1 MKLVVCFTN
10 FGPYHLARLRA
21 LAIRLRATGSRLIAY
36 EVAGSEQRY
45 PWYRSRSDE
54 PFEWV
59 TLFPDRMLETI
70 PHGECSIAIKTYLD
84 LDCPDAIGMAGY
96 VRPESITAA
105 NWARRRGLPS
115 ILMSESQKID
125 RPHIWWKEVIKK
137 QRLML
142 FDAALVGGPTHRDY
156 LVQLGMPSQRIALG
170 YNAVD
175 NNFFA
180 TGALHWRRVADG
192 RISLPQ
198 VPYFLAVCRLVPEKN
213 LIRLTK
219 AFGHYHAQCDSHSAW
234 HLVVCG
240 DGPELSYLKQSIFA
254 SGLSSAIHLPGF
266 LQANALPRWY
276 AHAGA
281 FVLPSVSEPWGLVAN
296 EAAASGLPL
305 IVSTRAG
312 CAPVLVP
319 EPRGTTGSRFD
330 PLDVDAMT
338 TELAWMAS
346 LTTEDRY
353 AMGQRAAEAVSRWS
367 PDRFAQGFLEALDL
381 AQVPVL
387 RRTCKS
393 LSRIR
398 AS

>member
-1 MKLVVCFTN
+1 MRLAVCFTN

-21 LAIRLRATGSRLIAY
+21 LAIRLHARGSRLIAY
-36 EVAGSEQRY
+36 EVAGCEQRY
-45 PWYRSRSDE
+45 PWCRSRSEE

-59 TLFPDRMLETI
+59 TLFPDRTLETI
-70 PHGECSIAIKTYLD
+70 THGECSIAIKTYLD
-84 LDCPDAIGMAGY
+84 LYCPDAIGMAGY
-96 VRPESITAA
+96 ARPESIIAA
-105 NWARRRGLPS
+105 KWARRRGLPS
-115 ILMSESQKID
+115 ILMSESQKFD
-125 RPHIWWKEVIKK
+125 RPHIWWKEVIKRK
-137 QRLML
+137 RLKL
-142 FDAALVGGPTHRDY
+142 FDAALVGGSRHRDY
-156 LVQLGMPSQRIALG
+156 LVQLGMPSRRIALG

-180 TGALHWRRVADG
+180 NNALHWRKVADG
-192 RISLPQ
+192 RAGLPQ
-198 VPYFLAVCRLVPEKN
+198 ALYFLAVCRLVPEKN

-219 AFGHYHAQCDSHSAW
+219 AFGCYRNQCSSHSAW
-234 HLVVCG
+234 HLVICG
-240 DGPELSYLKQSIFA
+240 DGPSLSHLKQLILA
-254 SGLSSAIHLPGF
+254 SSLASVIHLPGF
-266 LQANALPRWY
+266 LQADALPRWY

-330 PLDVDAMT
+330 PLDVNAMT
-338 TELAWMAS
+338 AELAWMAS
-346 LTTEDRY
+346 LATEDRR
-353 AMGQRAAEAVSRWS
+353 AMGQRAAEIVSRWS

-387 RRTCKS
+387 RRWRKGS
-393 LSRIR
+393 SSIK